1 MSLKLLSDENFHG
14 HLVRGVLRSF
24 PLADLIRV
32 QDVGL
37 RTVEDPAILEWA
49 AQEGRILLTHDVKTM
64 LVFVKDRLRLGL
76 AMPGVIL
83 VPQPF
88 EPAKIIE
95 DLGMLAEYEDPDAFV
110 GTWYY
115 LPLC

>member
-1 MSLKLLSDENFHG
+1 M
-14 HLVRGVLRSF
+14 RGVLRSF
-24 PLADLIRV
+24 PSADLIRV

-64 LVFVKDRLRLGL
+64 LVFVRKRLELRLL
-76 AMPGVIL
+76 MPGVIL

-88 EPAKIIE
+88 VPAKIIE
-95 DLGMLAEYEDPDAFV
+95 DLALLAEYGDPDAFV
-110 GTWYY
+110 GTYYY
-115 LPLC
+115 LPLR